1 MQEFDAIVIGSGIS
15 GACTAREL
23 ARWQL
28 RTAVL
33 EKDADFCAGAT
44 KGNSA
49 TVHSG
54 HDAAY
59 GTKKAYYNVRG
70 NAMYDD
76 LCRELSVPF
85 RRNGTIVFA
94 ASETELAEVRRL
106 KENADKNGVPGVRVL
121 DREGLERLEPGWGET
136 VLGALYAPTGGMVC
150 PYTLTFALCENA
162 HKTAFASSATQ
173 GCGRLCGRTACLSL
187 RRMPGSSAAAI
198 CSTAPGRTP
207 TK

>member
-1 MQEFDAIVIGSGIS
+1 MFKIVQKWREVSDMQEFDAIVIGSGIS

-33 EKDADFCAGAT
+33 EKDADSCTGAT

-106 KENADKNGVPGVRVL
+106 KKRT
-121 DREGLERLEPGWGET
+121 RT
-136 VLGALYAPTGGMVC
+136 VFL
-150 PYTLTFALCENA
+150 
-162 HKTAFASSATQ
+162 
-173 GCGRLCGRTACLSL
+173 GCG
-187 RRMPGSSAAAI
+187 
-198 CSTAPGRTP
+198 CSTGKGWSGWSQAGGRQCLARSMRRP
-207 TK
+207 AAWSVPIR